1 MRQLNKTKKTR
12 TRGLGH
18 KSEFI
23 LAQHHVTAM
32 PASRT
37 TQTFLT
43 TWLNGLE
50 AILKP
55 HLKYVSQQFFHLI
68 LQVERS
74 DSKLKRKPT
83 TDANDFESVMKLTLT
98 LRFDAMNDS
107 GSDDSGSESG
117 NDDSDAWSE

>member
-1 MRQLNKTKKTR
+1 LSGNSYVQSSWALEESIQGRKLFAEIR
-12 TRGLGH
+12 YIIFGLPDSVG
-18 KSEFI
+18 
-23 LAQHHVTAM
+23 Q
-32 PASRT
+32 
-37 TQTFLT
+37 
-43 TWLNGLE
+43 NN
-50 AILKP
+50 
-55 HLKYVSQQFFHLI
+55 FFPLI

-83 TDANDFESVMKLTLT
+83 TDANDFESVMKLTLA